1 MQDKNGNIAKHGSFY
16 RPWFYPVNACSRL
29 FDSHFVFLAAVV
41 AAVFVYRRRSM
52 NDGVR
57 RGEGRPSCVE
67 HLAFEGRRAR
77 LKLVAARGAMHET
90 RRATHIEH

>member
-41 AAVFVYRRRSM
+41 AAAVSVYRRRSM

-57 RGEGRPSCVE
+57 RGEGRPRCVE
-67 HLAFEGRRAR
+67 HLVRRPQSKVEIGRGS
-77 LKLVAARGAMHET
+77 RGHA
-90 RRATHIEH
+90 